1 MACHIPLTRAAQ
13 RSAPPLQGKRT
24 ANPQGR
30 CLKVRQGQQGLVT
43 TPAALLA
50 PSRQPHGFSKPHTVQ
65 QHQLEI
71 KLQQGAQGFVAKNVS
86 RVLVGLGLR
95 FLKYLLGGS
104 ALHVRM

>member
-13 RSAPPLQGKRT
+13 RSAPPLQGKQDRES
-24 ANPQGR
+24 AGAVPKG
-30 CLKVRQGQQGLVT
+30 
-43 TPAALLA
+43 AARAARLGDYA
-50 PSRQPHGFSKPHTVQ
+50 SSPTGPVRQPHGFSKPHTVQ